1 MILQAAVDGHGIH
14 GAFFKCVCVG
24 GWGWKVGME
33 MKLDISAEIKQ
44 LLFTDIMSN
53 HK

>member
-14 GAFFKCVCVG
+14 VVSFKCVCG
-24 GWGWKVGME
+24 GGGGWKVGVE

-44 LLFTDIMSN
+44 LLFTDIMPI